1 MIKSKLNEFE
11 ADWAALPQVEKD
23 ELQKL
28 KNKTILISGHSIA
41 RCLCYALLYQNETR
55 GLNIRVIF
63 SDTDNSRIREDF
75 AGLVL
80 RDDFDFVEYD
90 SLSEIKKADHVIYTG
105 MCGEAVKSF
114 GDELKT
120 ELAAVRE
127 LCRIAKMSSAR
138 LTALSDSRI
147 YGAAKH
153 GRVYAENEYASIDNT
168 SESCFEGQLLRAV
181 EAYLNC
187 EKKSGG
193 FELTTLRTGIVLGA
207 RAGLKTPFDGLFE
220 AVANGREYTLF
231 NSDRKYSF
239 VYISDVFRAIIYSLT
254 ALKSD
259 EVYNVTGIGSTV
271 STGMLAAVLHDIYP
285 ETARITLGEKGELNA
300 CAILGSKIENN
311 GCVPALRL
319 ETALELCVM
328 SYMENAAGASLPNTH
343 DGRLDAIQKI
353 QLAALTEVDRICRKH
368 GIRYFLGGGTL
379 GGAIRHKGFIPWDDD
394 SDIMMLREDYD
405 KFCEIAP
412 KELPAFL
419 SFHSNKTDKNNF
431 YEFAKLRVD
440 NTVFATELA
449 KSHSSINIGI
459 ALDIFCHDKTA
470 NSALGQ
476 KLHLAMTVFTRALVL
491 NKWNKRKTKNG
502 SRFQTAVTN
511 FCIRVFPLRFSLWLM
526 NHTIS
531 FFKHKKNAKFLYDG
545 MGRNVYN
552 GSFPIELLQNEIRLD
567 FEGVPLPVPER
578 YDEYLRFLY
587 GDYMELAPLSTRL
600 GCHEIKLCDIGKYD
614 RL

>member
-127 LCRIAKMSSAR
+127 LCRIAKRSSAR

-168 SESCFEGQLLRAV
+168 AESCFEGQLLRAV

-259 EVYNVTGIGSTV
+259 EAYNVTGIGSTV

-311 GCVPALRL
+311 GCAPALRL

-379 GGAIRHKGFIPWDDD
+379 LGAIRHKGFIPWDDD

>member
-127 LCRIAKMSSAR
+127 LCRIAKRSSAR

-311 GCVPALRL
+311 GCAPALRL

-379 GGAIRHKGFIPWDDD
+379 LGAIRHKGFIPWDDD

>member
-379 GGAIRHKGFIPWDDD
+379 LGAIRHKGFIPWDDD

>member
-168 SESCFEGQLLRAV
+168 AESCFEGQLLRAV

-311 GCVPALRL
+311 GCAPALRL

-379 GGAIRHKGFIPWDDD
+379 LGAIRHKGFIPWDDD

>member
-153 GRVYAENEYASIDNT
+153 GRVYAENEYASIDNI

-311 GCVPALRL
+311 GCAPALRL

-379 GGAIRHKGFIPWDDD
+379 LGAIRHKGFIPWDDD

-578 YDEYLRFLY
+578 YDEYLMFLY

>member
-127 LCRIAKMSSAR
+127 LCRIAKRSSAR

-168 SESCFEGQLLRAV
+168 AESCFEGQLLRAV

-311 GCVPALRL
+311 GCAPALRL

-379 GGAIRHKGFIPWDDD
+379 LGAIRHKGFIPWDDD